1 VRLIPRDEKFY
12 DMFGEIATRLV
23 SSASLLNKLFTDP
36 ARIGEYCSQIKNIEH
51 EADRITHDVIQR
63 IDRSF
68 VTPIDRED
76 IHTLASKLDNVIDL
90 IDGTARRATMFRVT
104 ATREHAKRLSEVLV
118 RAGQALQALVSG
130 MKQTRIVTE
139 RSAEVKRLEEEGDAI
154 YHEAVGELFAGGMDP
169 LDVLKWKEIYDTLE
183 RALDECEDVANA
195 VGSIALK
202 NF

>member
-12 DMFGEIATRLV
+12 DMFEEIASRLV
-23 SSASLLNKLFTDP
+23 SSTALLNKLFADP
-36 ARIGEYCSQIKNIEH
+36 ARLGEYCSQIKDIEH

-63 IDRSF
+63 IDSSF
-68 VTPIDRED
+68 ITPIDRED

-90 IDGTARRATMFRVT
+90 VDGTARRAAMFRVT
-104 ATREHAKRLSEVLV
+104 ETRDPAKRLSEVLA
-118 RAGQALQALVSG
+118 RAAAALQSLVKG
-130 MKQTRIVTE
+130 MKQSKLIGGL
-139 RSAEVKRLEEEGDAI
+139 SAEVKRLEEEGDAI
-154 YHEAVGELFAGGMDP
+154 YHEAVGELFSGQMDA
-169 LDVLKWKEIYDTLE
+169 LEVIKWKEIYDTLE

>member
-12 DMFGEIATRLV
+12 DMFEEIASRLV
-23 SSASLLNKLFTDP
+23 SSATLLNKLFADP
-36 ARIGEYCSQIKNIEH
+36 ARIGDYCSQIKDIEH

-76 IHTLASKLDNVIDL
+76 IHELASKLDNVIDL
-90 IDGTARRATMFRVT
+90 IDGTARRAVMFRVT
-104 ATREHAKRLSEVLV
+104 DTREHAKRLSQVLV
-118 RAGQALQALVSG
+118 QAAAALQALVAG
-130 MKQTRIVTE
+130 MKRTRVVTE

-154 YHEAVGELFAGGMDP
+154 YHEAVGELFAGKMEA
-169 LDVLKWKEIYDTLE
+169 LDVIKWKEIYDTLE